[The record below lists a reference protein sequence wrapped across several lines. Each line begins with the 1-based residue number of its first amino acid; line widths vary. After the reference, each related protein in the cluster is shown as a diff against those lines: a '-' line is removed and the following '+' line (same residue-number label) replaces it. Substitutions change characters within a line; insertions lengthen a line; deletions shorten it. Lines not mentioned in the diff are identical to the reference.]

1 MSKLFMRYSFF
12 LGVGVVLFFRQ
23 SLTLSP
29 RLGVQW
35 RDLGS
40 LQPLSPR
47 FEQFSHLS
55 LLSSSDYRCVPPH
68 LADFGMFSRQEVS
81 PCWPGWSPT
90 PDLR

>member
-1 MSKLFMRYSFF
+1 MKYFITKYSFF
-12 LGVGVVLFFRQ
+12 LGVGVVLFLRQ

-47 FEQFSHLS
+47 FERFSHLS
-55 LLSSSDYRCVPPH
+55 LLSSSDYRGVPPH
-68 LADFGMFSRQEVS
+68 LANFGMFSRQEVS